1 MTRNVLIVLTALL
14 AVSGIAT
21 PQGPD
26 PTQSQL
32 PPNRQPANPKLPTL
46 YIIGDST
53 VRNGQGDGRN
63 GQWGWGDVIGV
74 YFDPAKI
81 NVVNWALGGRSSRT
95 FITEGHWDR
104 VVAALKPGDFVIMQF
119 GHNDPGPVNDN
130 SRARGSLKG
139 TGDETQEIDN
149 MLTHKHE
156 VVHTFG
162 WYMRKYVTD
171 TKAKGATP
179 IVCSMIPRKIW
190 QDGKIERN
198 SSNYAGWARE
208 IAEQEHVPFIDLNE
222 IIARKYDAMGPAAV
236 DPLFGDPHTHTTR
249 AGAELNAQS
258 VIAGLKALKNDPL
271 APYFSEKA
279 QSIQP
284 AEVRPT
290 T

>member
-119 GHNDPGPVNDN
+119 GHNDNGSLNDTN
-130 SRARGSLKG
+130 RARGTIRG
-139 TGDETQEIDN
+139 VGDEVRVLTNMITKQVEEIRS
-149 MLTHKHE
+149 
-156 VVHTFG
+156 FG
-162 WYMRKYVTD
+162 WYEKQLIAEAR
-171 TKAKGATP
+171 AKGATP
-179 IVCSMIPRKIW
+179 MVCSLIPRNTW
-190 QDGKIERN
+190 TNGHAARN
-198 SSNYAGWARE
+198 
-208 IAEQEHVPFIDLNE
+208 
-222 IIARKYDAMGPAAV
+222 
-236 DPLFGDPHTHTTR
+236 
-249 AGAELNAQS
+249 
-258 VIAGLKALKNDPL
+258 KND
-271 APYFSEKA
+271 
-279 QSIQP
+279 
-284 AEVRPT
+284 
-290 T
+290 